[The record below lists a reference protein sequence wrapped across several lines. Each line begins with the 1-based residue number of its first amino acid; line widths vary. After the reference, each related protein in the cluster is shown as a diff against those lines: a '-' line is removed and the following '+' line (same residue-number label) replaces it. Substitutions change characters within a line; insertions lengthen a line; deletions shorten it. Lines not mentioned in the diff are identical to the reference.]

1 MKPALEIK
9 NLSFTYPGRPVPSLQ
24 GINLTIEEGE
34 FVLICGPTG
43 CGKSTLLSCING
55 LIPHES
61 GGLLEGSVFLFGQNV
76 ALSRPGDLFPQVATV
91 FQNPSTQIVSGT
103 LADEVAF
110 GLENLGLP
118 GRTIRARVEEA
129 LRLAGLWE
137 KRDSPPEALSGGQRQ
152 RLAIVAALAVRPR
165 LLLLDEPVSQ
175 LDPLAT
181 KEVLSLIREIVSRGD
196 LTVIMVE
203 HRLDEV
209 LPLVSRIVEMDSG
222 RIIYNGPVS
231 ERKDS
236 FTFSGDPFEALKLR
250 CSPLS
255 PPSGSPVLRLKDISF
270 TYSGGPRILNG
281 VNLTFYQGERVAIL
295 GPNGSGKSTLLHLLA
310 GLKRPSGGQIE
321 NFLPRRKGCLPI
333 ALLLQD
339 PDLMLFRFR
348 VSSELAFA
356 PEFLGLPA
364 KQVKLRVEK
373 ALETFSLEAFKVD
386 PPFSLSRGQRLR
398 TALASLVTGAPQ
410 ILLLD
415 EPTTGQD
422 RLQVERLMENLSNLA
437 NLLIFTTHDL
447 DLAHRFATRR
457 VVFKFGKVADEF

>member
-373 ALETFSLEAFKVD
+373 ALETFSLEAFKDD